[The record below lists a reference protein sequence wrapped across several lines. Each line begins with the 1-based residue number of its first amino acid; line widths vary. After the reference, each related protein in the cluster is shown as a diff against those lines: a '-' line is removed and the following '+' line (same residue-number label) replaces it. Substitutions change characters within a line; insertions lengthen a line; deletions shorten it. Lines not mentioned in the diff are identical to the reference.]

1 MTPENFDRLQTSVE
15 RIEKAII
22 GDEEMGHRGLAS
34 RVEWIERKLA
44 SHEKQIWKWIGAIGA
59 IGVLLPIITKYLIK

>member
-1 MTPENFDRLQTSVE
+1 MTPENFERLHNSVE

-44 SHEKQIWKWIGAIGA
+44 THEKQIWKWIGAIGA
-59 IGVLLPIITKYLIK
+59 IGVLLPIITKHLLK

>member
-1 MTPENFDRLQTSVE
+1 MTPENFDRLQNSVD

-22 GDEEMGHRGLAS
+22 GDEQMGHRGLAS

>member
-44 SHEKQIWKWIGAIGA
+44 GHERQIWKWIGAIGA

>member
-1 MTPENFDRLQTSVE
+1 MTPENFDRLQSSVE

>member
-1 MTPENFDRLQTSVE
+1 MTPENFEKLQNSVD

-22 GDEEMGHRGLAS
+22 GDEDMGHRGLAS

-44 SHEKQIWKWIGAIGA
+44 GHEKQLWKWIGALAA
-59 IGVLLPIITKYLIK
+59 IGVLLPILTKVLIK

>member
-1 MTPENFDRLQTSVE
+1 MTPENFDRLQDSVD

-22 GDEEMGHRGLAS
+22 GDEQMGHRGLAS